1 MAGADDPH
9 GDWDRHEVLPFV
21 PGQCEAILDV
31 GCGRGAFGELLK
43 LQRPEARVSGIESV
57 PDRAKQA
64 TERLDLVTCG
74 SFPYDLPAG
83 EAFDCIVFNDVLE
96 HLADPWQ
103 AINHA
108 RSVLSGGHGYVV
120 ASIPNVQHYS
130 VSIKLLLRGEWH
142 YVDAG
147 ILDRTHLRFFTKKSM
162 RELFETQGFVVDIVA
177 PINKSTGTWID
188 TLLALIPNLTES
200 ICANQY
206 VVVART

>member
-1 MAGADDPH
+1 MVTHAIRTDVMAGADDPH

-142 YVDAG
+142 YVDA
-147 ILDRTHLRFFTKKSM
+147 RC
-162 RELFETQGFVVDIVA
+162 V
-177 PINKSTGTWID
+177 
-188 TLLALIPNLTES
+188 
-200 ICANQY
+200 
-206 VVVART
+206 